1 MDVINEANEM
11 TLGKK
16 LRKIVEQ
23 ARSTAEIEKLTEV
36 LEDVARKGESKVKF
50 KDLREYTPTLIL
62 NGTIWDWFRD
72 NELVVTGTVDQNT
85 GAYEYLVSWE

>member
-16 LRKIVEQ
+16 LRRIVEQ

-36 LEDVARKGESKVKF
+36 LESKVKF